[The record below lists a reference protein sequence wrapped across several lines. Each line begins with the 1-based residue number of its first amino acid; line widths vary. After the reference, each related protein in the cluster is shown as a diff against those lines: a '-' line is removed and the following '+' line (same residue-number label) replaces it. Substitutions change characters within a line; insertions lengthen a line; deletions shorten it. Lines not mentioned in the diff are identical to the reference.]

1 MCEAIPD
8 AVLELFADGHL
19 IAMIPTGIVTSVRNC
34 ALVVLPG
41 LDLRTSGLPFK
52 LFDSSGGFREPEDET
67 LAELVPLMNGGYSGS
82 ISAS

>member
-8 AVLELFADGHL
+8 AVLELSADGHL
-19 IAMIPTGIVTSVRNC
+19 IAMISTGSVTSVRNS
-34 ALVVLPG
+34 ALVVLLG

-52 LFDSSGGFREPEDET
+52 HFDSTSGFRMPEDEI
-67 LAELVPLMNGGYSGS
+67 LAELAPLMNGGYAGS